1 MGALGRMYL
10 FSPDKKHPDKSDQSF
25 ANCVHESIASFK
37 SKYPNT
43 NILYVMMRPDEYKEL
58 IEIDDYQILREDG
71 FTSNLFMLVTK
82 E

>member
-10 FSPDKKHPDKSDQSF
+10 FSPDKKHPEHSEHGF
-25 ANCVHESIASFK
+25 ANCVSESIAIFK

-43 NILYVMMRPDEYKEL
+43 AILYVMMRPDEYLGLKD
-58 IEIDDYQILREDG
+58 IEGYQVLRESG
-71 FTSNLFMLVTK
+71 FMNNTFMLVMK